1 MVIPSSLDHTLA
13 PPGAHVCLLFTQFT
27 PYTLA
32 GGRVWDT
39 MVKEE
44 YAQKVRPGSFF
55 LRAIQIVIL
64 EPGVAPLFRQP
75 PRGLVEKSLE
85 TYESGLGN
93 SKFLISF

>member
-1 MVIPSSLDHTLA
+1 MIEMVIPSSLDATLA

-44 YAQKVRPGSFF
+44 YAQKVPLGDNFF
-55 LRAIQIVIL
+55 LYRFTITL
-64 EPGVAPLFRQP
+64 NLLFLSMDEPVTTTATTC
-75 PRGLVEKSLE
+75 VNEKKL
-85 TYESGLGN
+85 TLGDIG
-93 SKFLISF
+93 FG

>member
-1 MVIPSSLDHTLA
+1 MVIPSSLDATLA

-44 YAQKVRPGSFF
+44 YAQKVSLGENFF
-55 LRAIQIVIL
+55 FISIHNNFKFNVSVNGWTRYYYSYHLC
-64 EPGVAPLFRQP
+64 EWKHKF
-75 PRGLVEKSLE
+75 
-85 TYESGLGN
+85 TLGD
-93 SKFLISF
+93 IG

>member
-1 MVIPSSLDHTLA
+1 MVIPSSLDATLA

-44 YAQKVRPGSFF
+44 YAQKVPLGDSFF
-55 LRAIQIVIL
+55 
-64 EPGVAPLFRQP
+64 
-75 PRGLVEKSLE
+75 
-85 TYESGLGN
+85 
-93 SKFLISF
+93 ISIHNNFKLTVSVNG